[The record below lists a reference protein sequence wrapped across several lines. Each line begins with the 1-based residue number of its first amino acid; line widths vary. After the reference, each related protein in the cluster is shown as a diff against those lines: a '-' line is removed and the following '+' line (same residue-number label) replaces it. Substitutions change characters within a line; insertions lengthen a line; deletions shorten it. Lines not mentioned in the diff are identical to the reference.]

1 MNGNIGE
8 FGLQEIRLTPNRLDA
23 PGVTG
28 VRE

>member
-1 MNGNIGE
+1 MNGNIGKL
-8 FGLQEIRLTPNRLDA
+8 GLKEIRLTPNRLDA